1 MAEIERVRERERPPL
16 KDNPYERV
24 MAQRK
29 ALAERNLT
37 GPVVIDCTQQEWF
50 QARQGKLKFFLDPVS
65 FKNTPLQ
72 QWRVFIHDIKTKS
85 GKHRHQGGLVIY
97 VLEGKGYSIVEGERK
112 DWEKGDLVLLP
123 MKPGGVEQQH
133 FNTDPNSPAKF
144 VAVEPNWLEGVSVD
158 RGCGFEQ
165 LEDAPEYRPGAPTA
179 SSCSTSTPIR
189 TSRRSSSPPSRTGSK
204 ASL

>member
-1 MAEIERVRERERPPL
+1 MAEVERVRERERPPL

-65 FKNTPLQ
+65 YKNTPLQ
-72 QWRVFIHDIKTKS
+72 QWRVFIHDIKTRS

-97 VLEGKGYSIVEGERK
+97 VLEGKGYSVVEGERK

-123 MKPGGVEQQH
+123 MKPGGVEHQH
-133 FNTDPNSPAKF
+133 FNSDPSKPAIWAAFINIPIQEYLASDLKQEEVSPDFK
-144 VAVEPNWLEGVSVD
+144 E
-158 RGCGFEQ
+158 
-165 LEDAPEYRPGAPTA
+165 
-179 SSCSTSTPIR
+179 
-189 TSRRSSSPPSRTGSK
+189 
-204 ASL
+204 